1 MPHKAK
7 LLGWL
12 RSDAAKVFS
21 EYIGELKAGLEQR
34 LLVNP
39 KRFVTHKV
47 LVAGENSS
55 IEQAIGVQEDLSD
68 LIRGQILAYN
78 EILKFEAMLKADTIE
93 KLQLLVKQIQKEE
106 AEQQEGGDY

>member
-47 LVAGENSS
+47 SVAGENGS
-55 IEQAIGVQEDLSD
+55 IEQAIDDPYRDWE
-68 LIRGQILAYN
+68 
-78 EILKFEAMLKADTIE
+78 TIGRAH
-93 KLQLLVKQIQKEE
+93 V
-106 AEQQEGGDY
+106 